1 MVTFEALQ
9 QGEETLAVVGLGY
22 VGLPLAVSL
31 SRQMKVLGF
40 DISAPRIK
48 ELQDGHDRT
57 REVDDQK
64 LQAANVR
71 YSYDPADLKTAAV
84 IIVAVP
90 TPIDDHRSPDLTP
103 VVGASTTVGRHMSKG
118 CVVVYES
125 TVYPGLTEE
134 ICVPILER
142 ESGLTFGRDFTVG
155 YSPERINPGDKV
167 HTLETIVKVVAGS
180 DTATTDLLVQIYGS
194 VVTAGIHRASSI
206 KVAEAAK
213 VIENTQRDLNI
224 ALMNELAIIFGRLGI
239 DTLEV
244 LQAAGSKWNFLPFRP
259 GLVGGH
265 CIGVDPYYLTYK
277 AEELGFHPEVILAG
291 RRIND
296 NMGKYLAECTVK
308 RLIKSGRVISGA
320 RVGILGFTFKEN
332 VPDLRNTRVVDVIHE
347 LEDYGVQVLVSDAE
361 ADPAEALH
369 EYGQTLLPQSD
380 LRDLDALIL
389 AVGHDAYK
397 ALSPDAIKSLF
408 AQPDKA
414 VVLDVKSFLD
424 PAAMHGAGIDYW
436 RL

>member
-9 QGEETLAVVGLGY
+9 QGKETLAVVGLGY
-22 VGLPLAVSL
+22 VGLPLAVAL
-31 SRQMKVLGF
+31 SRRMSVLGF

-71 YSYDPADLKTAAV
+71 YSCDPADLGQAAV

-167 HTLETIVKVVAGS
+167 HTLETITKVVSGS
-180 DTATTDLLVQIYGS
+180 DDVTTDLLVQIYGS

-308 RLIKSGRVISGA
+308 RLIRSGRIISGA

-332 VPDLRNTRVVDVIHE
+332 VPDLRNTRVVDVIRE

-369 EYGQTLLPQSD
+369 EYGQILLPQGD
-380 LRDLDALIL
+380 LHNLDALIL

-397 ALSPDAIKSLF
+397 ALSPDAIKALF

-424 PAAMHGAGIDYW
+424 PAAMRDAGIDYW